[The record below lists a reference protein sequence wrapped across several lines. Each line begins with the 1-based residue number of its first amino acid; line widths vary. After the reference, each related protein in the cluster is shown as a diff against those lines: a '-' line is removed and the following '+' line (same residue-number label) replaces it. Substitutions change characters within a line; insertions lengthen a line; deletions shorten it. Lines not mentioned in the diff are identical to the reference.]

1 MPVHNALSGSEVH
14 QDKLISTAVTGDA
27 GKVTTP
33 SAVTAGTGV
42 LRNLLETEIS
52 QVTDVISVLFSD
64 VTTAGSLYFAAP
76 YNGVITKLQSVIN
89 GALASADEKIRL
101 RLGGVAVTD
110 SEITI
115 ANSGSAAGDVDTASP
130 SSGNSVTAG
139 QAVQV
144 QTDGASSGG
153 ASCVVTVFIRRS

>member
-1 MPVHNALSGSEVH
+1 VPVHNTLSGSEVH
-14 QDKLISTAVTGDA
+14 QDRLISTAVPGDA

-33 SAVTAGTGV
+33 SAVAGVGE
-42 LRNLLETEIS
+42 LRKLLETEIS

-89 GALASADEKIRL
+89 GAIATADEKIRL
-101 RLGGVAVTD
+101 RLNGIAVTD

-115 ANSGSAAGDVDTASP
+115 TNAGSAAGDVDTASP

-153 ASCVVTVFIRRS
+153 SSCIVTVFIRRS